1 MRNADGA
8 FIVYDITNESSFD
21 AIDYWYEQIKLSSN
35 DDIII
40 YLLGNKIDLNNN
52 RIISR
57 NSGLD
62 KAKKMGMDKF
72 AEVSAKTKENLMEI
86 FREFYMEIY
95 HKNKKKIIEKKNKNM
110 KTFESLQKQEN
121 SNNGCC

>member
-8 FIVYDITNESSFD
+8 FIAYDITNLQSFKD
-21 AIDYWYEQIKLSSN
+21 VEYWFEQIKLSSN

-40 YLLGNKIDLNNN
+40 YLLGNKKDLENK
-52 RIISR
+52 RIIDEKTGK
-57 NSGLD
+57 N
-62 KAKKMGMDKF
+62 KAKKLGINNF
-72 AEVSAKTKENLMEI
+72 FEVSAKTKENLTEM

-95 HKNKKKIIEKKNKNM
+95 QKNKSKYIEKQNQNLKV
-110 KTFESLQKQEN
+110 FENLQKQE